1 MKFDPPFLVLL
12 ALLGSCH
19 QSWAG
24 RQYNYKPPGRGYFY
38 PKPAAPPARLPPLPV
53 NGSLVIT
60 SPLPSPPPG
69 VQSDFIDDLIEG
81 HKQQILSN
89 VLGVASE
96 TPSDPV
102 SSSTASQSQQ
112 SSPAAPFPFAPLEGG
127 GAKAFRVNRCA
138 SCTCGVPNV
147 NRIVGGSQVRTNKYP
162 WIAQIIRGTFLFCGG
177 TLINDRYVLTAAHCV
192 HGMDM
197 RGVSVRLLQLDRSS
211 THLGITRSV
220 AFAHAHVGYDPV
232 SLIHDIALLRLDQPI
247 PLVDPIRPACLP
259 TNWLQNFDFQ
269 KAIVA
274 GWGLSQEGG
283 STSSV
288 LQEVV
293 VPIITN
299 AQCRATSYKSM
310 IVDTMMCA
318 GYVQTGGK
326 DACQGDSGGPLIVRD
341 RIFRLAGVVSFGYGC
356 AKPDAP
362 GVYTRV
368 SRYLDW
374 IAVNTRDSCYCIN

>member
-1 MKFDPPFLVLL
+1 MKLIPPVLLLLLL
-12 ALLGSCH
+12 ALISICDR
-19 QSWAG
+19 SWAV
-24 RQYNYKPPGRGYFY
+24 YNYQPPSRGYFY
-38 PKPAAPPARLPPLPV
+38 PKPARLPPLPV
-53 NGSLVIT
+53 NGSMT
-60 SPLPSPPPG
+60 SSTGPPPG

-96 TPSDPV
+96 TPSDPA
-102 SSSTASQSQQ
+102 SSSSNSLGSP
-112 SSPAAPFPFAPLEGG
+112 SSSATFPLEGG

-147 NRIVGGSQVRTNKYP
+147 NRIVGGTRVRTNKYP

-211 THLGITRSV
+211 THLGVTRSV

-232 SLIHDIALLRLDQPI
+232 SLVHDIALLRLDQPI
-247 PLVDPIRPACLP
+247 PLVDTMRPACLP
-259 TNWLQNFDFQ
+259 SNWLQNFDFQ

-299 AQCRATSYKSM
+299 AQCRATSYKTM
-310 IVDTMMCA
+310 IVDSMLCA
-318 GYVQTGGK
+318 GYVKTGGR

-368 SRYLDW
+368 SRYLEW
-374 IAVNTRDSCYCIN
+374 IAVNTRDSCYCVN

>member
-1 MKFDPPFLVLL
+1 MKFDPPSLVLL
-12 ALLGSCH
+12 VAVSLLWSCH
-19 QSWAG
+19 G
-24 RQYNYKPPGRGYFY
+24 REYNYKPPGRGYFY
-38 PKPAAPPARLPPLPV
+38 PKPPARLPPRPVV
-53 NGSLVIT
+53 NGSVVIT
-60 SPLPSPPPG
+60 PTSPSPPG
-69 VQSDFIDDLIEG
+69 IQSDFIDDLIEG

-102 SSSTASQSQQ
+102 SSS
-112 SSPAAPFPFAPLEGG
+112 SSSSAPFSFSPLEGG

-232 SLIHDIALLRLDQPI
+232 SLVHDIALLRLDQPI

-259 TNWLQNFDFQ
+259 SNWLQNFDFQ

-299 AQCRATSYKSM
+299 AQCRATSYRSM

-326 DACQGDSGGPLIVRD
+326 DACQGDSGGPLIVKD

>member
-1 MKFDPPFLVLL
+1 MKFYTPTLIFVLCCLYL
-12 ALLGSCH
+12 AGSTV
-19 QSWAG
+19 SALTTFG
-24 RQYNYKPPGRGYFY
+24 YNGPKRGYFY
-38 PKPAAPPARLPPLPV
+38 PKPARLPPLPIV
-53 NGSLVIT
+53 NGST
-60 SPLPSPPPG
+60 SSSTTTNSDGPPPG

-89 VLGVASE
+89 VLGVSAASAPLGNE
-96 TPSDPV
+96 TPLD
-102 SSSTASQSQQ
+102 STIVA
-112 SSPAAPFPFAPLEGG
+112 SSPPLEGVG
-127 GAKAFRVNRCA
+127 DAKAFRVNRCA

-147 NRIVGGSQVRTNKYP
+147 NRIVGGTQVRTNKYP

-197 RGVSVRLLQLDRSS
+197 NGVSVRLLQLDRSS
-211 THLGITRSV
+211 THLGITRAV
-220 AFAHAHVGYDPV
+220 AFANAHAGYNPV
-232 SLIHDIALLRLDQPI
+232 TLVHDIALLRLAQPVA
-247 PLVDPIRPACLP
+247 LVDVMRPICLP
-259 TNWLQNFDFQ
+259 SNFLQNFDFQ

-288 LQEVV
+288 LQETT

-299 AQCRATSYKSM
+299 AQCRATSYRSM
-310 IVDTMMCA
+310 IVDTMLCA
-318 GYVQTGGK
+318 GYVRSGGR

-341 RIFRLAGVVSFGYGC
+341 QRIFRQAGVVSFGYGC

-362 GVYTRV
+362 GVYTRT

-374 IAVNTRDSCYCIN
+374 IAANTRDSCYCEN

>member
-1 MKFDPPFLVLL
+1 
-12 ALLGSCH
+12 
-19 QSWAG
+19 
-24 RQYNYKPPGRGYFY
+24 
-38 PKPAAPPARLPPLPV
+38 
-53 NGSLVIT
+53 
-60 SPLPSPPPG
+60 
-69 VQSDFIDDLIEG
+69 
-81 HKQQILSN
+81 
-89 VLGVASE
+89 
-96 TPSDPV
+96 
-102 SSSTASQSQQ
+102 
-112 SSPAAPFPFAPLEGG
+112 
-127 GAKAFRVNRCA
+127 
-138 SCTCGVPNV
+138 
-147 NRIVGGSQVRTNKYP
+147 
-162 WIAQIIRGTFLFCGG
+162 
-177 TLINDRYVLTAAHCV
+177 
-192 HGMDM
+192 MDM

-211 THLGITRSV
+211 THLGVTRSV

-232 SLIHDIALLRLDQPI
+232 SLVHDIALLRLDQPI
-247 PLVDPIRPACLP
+247 PLVDTMRPACLP
-259 TNWLQNFDFQ
+259 SNWLQNFDFQ

-299 AQCRATSYKSM
+299 AQCRATSYRSM

-318 GYVQTGGK
+318 GYVKTGGR

-368 SRYLDW
+368 SRYLEW

>member
-1 MKFDPPFLVLL
+1 MKLNPPAFLFLL
-12 ALLGSCH
+12 ALISICDR
-19 QSWAG
+19 SWAV
-24 RQYNYKPPGRGYFY
+24 YNYKPPSRGYFY
-38 PKPAAPPARLPPLPV
+38 PKPARLPPLPV
-53 NGSLVIT
+53 NGTTTTNAT
-60 SPLPSPPPG
+60 STSTSNSGPPPG
-69 VQSDFIDDLIEG
+69 VQADYIDDLIEG

-96 TPSDPV
+96 TPSDP
-102 SSSTASQSQQ
+102 A
-112 SSPAAPFPFAPLEGG
+112 SSPISPLEGG

-147 NRIVGGSQVRTNKYP
+147 NRIVGGTQVRTNKYP

-211 THLGITRSV
+211 THLGVTRSV

-232 SLIHDIALLRLDQPI
+232 SLVHDIALLRLDQPI
-247 PLVDPIRPACLP
+247 PLVDTMRPACLP
-259 TNWLQNFDFQ
+259 SNWLQNFDFQ

-299 AQCRATSYKSM
+299 AQCRATSYRSM
-310 IVDTMMCA
+310 IVDTMLCA
-318 GYVQTGGK
+318 GYVQTGGR

-368 SRYLDW
+368 SRYLEW
-374 IAVNTRDSCYCIN
+374 IAVNTRDSCYCNN

>member
-1 MKFDPPFLVLL
+1 MKFNPPALLFLL
-12 ALLGSCH
+12 ALVVSCAW
-19 QSWAG
+19 SWGAG
-24 RQYNYKPPGRGYFY
+24 YNYKPPPRGYFY
-38 PKPAAPPARLPPLPV
+38 PKPARLPPLPSPRPV
-53 NGSLVIT
+53 NGSST
-60 SPLPSPPPG
+60 TTGSGPPPG

-96 TPSDPV
+96 TPSDSV
-102 SSSTASQSQQ
+102 LSSSSSSASSSSA
-112 SSPAAPFPFAPLEGG
+112 SSPPFSFSPLEGG

-147 NRIVGGSQVRTNKYP
+147 NRIVGGTQVRTNKYP
-162 WIAQIIRGTFLFCGG
+162 WIAQIIRDTFLFCGG

-211 THLGITRSV
+211 THLGVTRSV

-232 SLIHDIALLRLDQPI
+232 SLVHDIALLRLDQPI
-247 PLVDPIRPACLP
+247 PLVDTMRPACLP
-259 TNWLQNFDFQ
+259 SNWLQNFDFQ

-299 AQCRATSYKSM
+299 AQCRATSYRSM
-310 IVDTMMCA
+310 IVDSMLCA
-318 GYVQTGGK
+318 GYVQTGGR

-368 SRYLDW
+368 SRYLEW

>member
-1 MKFDPPFLVLL
+1 MKFNPPTLVFLL
-12 ALLGSCH
+12 ALLVSGWCDA
-19 QSWAG
+19 SWAG
-24 RQYNYKPPGRGYFY
+24 YNYRPPSPPSRGYFY
-38 PKPAAPPARLPPLPV
+38 PKPAQPARLPPLPV
-53 NGSLVIT
+53 NGT
-60 SPLPSPPPG
+60 SISTTTSTDSSGPPPG

-81 HKQQILSN
+81 HKQQILSS
-89 VLGVASE
+89 VLGVAGSE
-96 TPSDPV
+96 TPSDQ
-102 SSSTASQSQQ
+102 A
-112 SSPAAPFPFAPLEGG
+112 SSPLAPPLEGG

-147 NRIVGGSQVRTNKYP
+147 NRIVGGTQVRTNKYP

-211 THLGITRSV
+211 THLGVTRKV

-232 SLIHDIALLRLDQPI
+232 SLVHDIALLRLDQPI
-247 PLVDPIRPACLP
+247 PLVDTMRPACLP
-259 TNWLQNFDFQ
+259 SNWLQNFDFQ

-288 LQEVV
+288 LQETV

-299 AQCRATSYKSM
+299 AQCRATSYKTM
-310 IVDTMMCA
+310 IVDTMLCA
-318 GYVQTGGK
+318 GYVQTGGR
-326 DACQGDSGGPLIVRD
+326 DACQGDSGGPLIVKD
-341 RIFRLAGVVSFGYGC
+341 RIYRLAGVVSFGYGC

-374 IAVNTRDSCYCIN
+374 IAVNTRDSCYCVN

>member
-1 MKFDPPFLVLL
+1 MKLNPPASLFLL
-12 ALLGSCH
+12 ALISICCDR
-19 QSWAG
+19 SRAV
-24 RQYNYKPPGRGYFY
+24 YNYKSPSRGYFY
-38 PKPAAPPARLPPLPV
+38 PKPARLPPLPV
-53 NGSLVIT
+53 NGTATTTTTTTAS
-60 SPLPSPPPG
+60 SHPGPPPG

-96 TPSDPV
+96 TPSDPASPA
-102 SSSTASQSQQ
+102 SSS
-112 SSPAAPFPFAPLEGG
+112 SPPFPLEGG

-147 NRIVGGSQVRTNKYP
+147 NRIVGGTQVRTNKYP

-211 THLGITRSV
+211 SHPGVTRSV

-232 SLIHDIALLRLDQPI
+232 SLVHDIALLRLDQPI
-247 PLVDPIRPACLP
+247 PLVDTMRPACLP
-259 TNWLQNFDFQ
+259 SNWLQNFDFQ

-299 AQCRATSYKSM
+299 AQCRATSYRSM

-318 GYVQTGGK
+318 GYVQTGGR

-368 SRYLDW
+368 SRYLEW
-374 IAVNTRDSCYCIN
+374 IAVNTRDSCYCVN